1 MNPPGAPV
9 PVYFFLVSTE
19 NNVFD
24 IQVTARERI
33 SKPRSP
39 STLYTPT
46 ALLPAPSLPSK
57 CRKLFLYLEWALPL
71 PRAWLYH
78 RNTAKTS
85 GRAVFGSELGP
96 ALASFAS
103 ADYSDNSKR
112 KHCHP
117 KPGQAFPLSKSLC
130 GAFSKEGQQTSS
142 HLIMTGSESRTAA
155 S

>member
-24 IQVTARERI
+24 IQVTAQERI

-71 PRAWLYH
+71 PQAWLYH

-85 GRAVFGSELGP
+85 GRAVLESELFRP
-96 ALASFAS
+96 
-103 ADYSDNSKR
+103 
-112 KHCHP
+112 
-117 KPGQAFPLSKSLC
+117 
-130 GAFSKEGQQTSS
+130 
-142 HLIMTGSESRTAA
+142 
-155 S
+155 